1 MAEEIV
7 YKVDVDASGA
17 EETLGSLKQK
27 AQSAREEIEKVP
39 TGSAR
44 FKELQAQIKA
54 TEGRVGELEEGL
66 KSLNPEQTA
75 DAFLKSA
82 EGIAGAFA
90 VATGAM
96 ALFGVESEEV
106 EQALLKVQAA
116 TAIAQGVKMLTEGI
130 QGMSIAF
137 KALSATIMA
146 NPLVLIITGI
156 VVAIGAVLSA
166 VVVFR
171 KKIVDFFKDLGILG
185 RAALAFL
192 TGGLSEVIYGLANL
206 ANYLFG
212 AQKELSALEKQQQ
225 AAREATRKA
234 NIEAIKGYQEQI
246 KAIQELRKEVEQRF
260 DREIQLAEAAG
271 RDTVA
276 IERKKLEAIKQLLM
290 EELRLRQAT
299 AQKAKEILTSEFT
312 KGFTQVYEAQAKQT
326 QKALEEQEFQIELFE
341 TKQRTKQAEAA
352 QKAREERAKQLEEDR
367 KLNQEFLDAEAE
379 RRRLNEE
386 QKLKERQEYADK
398 NIAISNAEAQ
408 ALLDAQ
414 AERDAQEL
422 AALEAKNALKEQL
435 ETQSF
440 DVLRNIGELFIKD
453 ADKLDKFNKAI
464 AISQLAVDTAKA
476 ISATIAGAAKASEA
490 AGPAAPFLLAAY
502 ITSGIATVISAF
514 ASAKKILG
522 QAGGVTPPSLGG
534 GSSASTAPSLG
545 TQNQLGSTLLN
556 REAIENGTANPIKVY
571 VTETDI
577 SDKQRG
583 VSNMVAK
590 ATVQ

>member
-130 QGMSIAF
+130 QGMSVAF

-146 NPLVLIITGI
+146 NPIVLVLTGI
-156 VVAIGAVLSA
+156 IAAISAIIAFRGKITEFFNNLGVV
-166 VVVFR
+166 
-171 KKIVDFFKDLGILG
+171 G
-185 RAALAFL
+185 RAALAVL
-192 TGGLSEVIYGLANL
+192 TLGLSELIAGLASL
-206 ANYLFG
+206 ANYFLG

-379 RRRLNEE
+379 RRRSNEE

-422 AALEAKNALKEQL
+422 AAIEAKNALKEQL

-476 ISATIAGAAKASEA
+476 ISSTIAGAAA
-490 AGPAAPFLLAAY
+490 AAAAGGPAAPFLLASY
-502 ITSGIATVISAF
+502 ITSGIATVLA
-514 ASAKKILG
+514 AAVSAKKILG
-522 QAGGVTPPSLGG
+522 EAGGVTPPSLGG

>member
-130 QGMSIAF
+130 QGMSVAF

-146 NPLVLIITGI
+146 NPIVLVLTGI
-156 VVAIGAVLSA
+156 IAAISAIIAFRGKITEFFNNLGVV
-166 VVVFR
+166 
-171 KKIVDFFKDLGILG
+171 G
-185 RAALAFL
+185 RAALAVL
-192 TGGLSEVIYGLANL
+192 TLGLSELIAGLASL
-206 ANYLFG
+206 ANYFLG

-225 AAREATRKA
+225 TAREATRKA
-234 NIEAIKGYQEQI
+234 NIEALKGYQEQI

-379 RRRLNEE
+379 RRRSNEE

-476 ISATIAGAAKASEA
+476 ISSTIAGAAA
-490 AGPAAPFLLAAY
+490 AAAAGGPAAPFLLASY
-502 ITSGIATVISAF
+502 ITSGIATVLA
-514 ASAKKILG
+514 AAVSAKKILG
-522 QAGGVTPPSLGG
+522 EAGGVTPPSLGG

>member
-7 YKVDVDASGA
+7 YKVEVDASGA
-17 EETLGSLKQK
+17 DESLGSLKKK

-39 TGSAR
+39 TSSPR
-44 FKELQAQIKA
+44 FKELQAEIKA

-66 KSLNPEQTA
+66 KALNPEQTA

-130 QGMSIAF
+130 QGMSVAF
-137 KALSATIMA
+137 KALSAVIMA
-146 NPLVLIITGI
+146 NPIILVLTGI
-156 VVAIGAVLSA
+156 I
-166 VVVFR
+166 
-171 KKIVDFFKDLGILG
+171 
-185 RAALAFL
+185 AALTAIVAFRQKIIGFFENMGVAGRIAIAAITL
-192 TGGLSEVIYGLANL
+192 GLSELILGLSKL
-206 ANYLFG
+206 ASYFMDTTD
-212 AQKELSALEKQQQ
+212 AVSELEKQQQ

-246 KAIQELRKEVEQRF
+246 KAVQALRAEVEKRY
-260 DREIQLAEAAG
+260 DRELQLAEASG

-276 IERKKLEAIKQLLM
+276 IERKKLDAIRQLLQ

-299 AQKAKEILTSEFT
+299 AQKAREILTSEFT
-312 KGFTQVYEAQAKQT
+312 KGFAQVYEKQAEQT
-326 QKALEEQEFQIELFE
+326 KAALEEQEFQIELFN
-341 TKQRTKQAEAA
+341 TKQRTKAAEAA
-352 QKAREERAKQLEEDR
+352 KKQAEDNAKAVEGDR
-367 KLNQEFLDAEAE
+367 KRNQEFLDME
-379 RRRLNEE
+379 L
-386 QKLKERQEYADK
+386 ERQKENNQSKLDANAKFAQD
-398 NIAISNAEAQ
+398 NIAISTAEAD
-408 ALLDAQ
+408 ALLAAQ
-414 AERDAQEL
+414 AERDAQERE
-422 AALEAKNALKEQL
+422 AIEAKNALKEQL

-440 DVLRNIGELFIKD
+440 DMLRNIGELFIKD
-453 ADKLDKFNKAI
+453 QDKLDKFNKAI

-476 ISATIAGAAKASEA
+476 ISATIAGAAQA
-490 AGPAAPFLLAAY
+490 AAAGGPAAPFLLASY
-502 ITSGIATVISAF
+502 ITSGIATVLA
-514 ASAKKILG
+514 AAVSAKKILG
-522 QAGGVTPPSLGG
+522 EAGGVAPPSLGG
-534 GSSASTAPSLG
+534 AGASAAAPSLG
-545 TQNQLGSTLLN
+545 TQNQLGSTTLN

-577 SDKQRG
+577 SDKQKG
-583 VSNMVAK
+583 VAAMVAK